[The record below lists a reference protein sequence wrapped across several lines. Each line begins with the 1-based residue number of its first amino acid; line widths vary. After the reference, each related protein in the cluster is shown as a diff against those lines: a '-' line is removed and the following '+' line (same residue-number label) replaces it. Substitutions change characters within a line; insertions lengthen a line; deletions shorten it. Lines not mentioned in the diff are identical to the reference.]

1 MGFGYGSDS
10 GRDSGDAGGTEGA
23 GSTEGA
29 GGETRRET
37 TRRLLACAAAVA
49 MAPVVGASRPPH
61 PAADPHSGPWSGP
74 VGTAFEETY
83 RGRRIRGVWT
93 PQRGAGGTGL
103 WYVTVDGRPL
113 HLMRRADGTWLSM
126 VDHYGSYRTPLEA
139 ARGAVDE
146 MGPGRRLRDLAP
158 GPVGG
163 PYEGSSDG
171 SSDGSSGGPDEGPFD
186 GSFTR
191 GAHGGGVHA

>member
-1 MGFGYGSDS
+1 MGIGDGSEDS
-10 GRDSGDAGGTEGA
+10 GGTTGGTRTGTGGA
-23 GSTEGA
+23 PGSA
-29 GGETRRET
+29 GDPGTAVDPGTARDGGGTRREAT
-37 TRRLLACAAAVA
+37 RRRLLACAAVVA
-49 MAPVVGASRPPH
+49 MAPVTAASRPLLPGTG
-61 PAADPHSGPWSGP
+61 PYGGPWSGP
-74 VGTAFEETY
+74 GGSAFEETY

-93 PQRGAGGTGL
+93 PRRSAGGTGL

-126 VDHYGSYRTPLEA
+126 VDHYSSYRTPLEA

-163 PYEGSSDG
+163 PSADPAT
-171 SSDGSSGGPDEGPFD
+171 GGE
-186 GSFTR
+186 
-191 GAHGGGVHA
+191 HGGVHA